1 MSEVPVVVDLAQ
13 DRGGQFTSAEY
24 AAWCDKKSIIR
35 RFSARYSFAATAIV
49 ERLNRTF
56 KDEHTRRSITP
67 LRRDEA
73 RARWS
78 RYFDWYD
85 EHNEAPRLEPRPRWP
100 KHARP
105 LATPQ
110 VGLAPKRLELVV
122 RHLDDERTLPVVE
135 LKRAA

>member
-1 MSEVPVVVDLAQ
+1 MTKIRHRVAALRS
-13 DRGGQFTSAEY
+13 GGE
-24 AAWCDKKSIIR
+24 
-35 RFSARYSFAATAIV
+35 
-49 ERLNRTF
+49 NRTF

-85 EHNEAPRLEPRPRWP
+85 EHRPHEALNGRTPNEVYHARAPANEAPRHEPRPRWP
-100 KHARP
+100 EHARTPCARP
-105 LATPQ
+105 LATAR